1 MKTDGR
7 PFVIG
12 VVGVCGSGKSTLAA
26 GLRCR
31 GIEIR
36 HIAQEHSYV
45 QTMWRQITNPDVLI
59 YLDASYSETIRRRRL
74 NWTVAEYEEQLR
86 RLQHAREHAD
96 FLIDTNTISQEEVLR
111 RVLDFICA
119 HGLAVENCGPSAC
132 D

>member
-1 MKTDGR
+1 MKTDLR

-26 GLRCR
+26 GLRCH

-45 QTMWRQITNPDVLI
+45 LTMWQRITNPDVLI
-59 YLDASYSETIRRRRL
+59 YLDVSYSETIRRRRL
-74 NWTVAEYEEQLR
+74 NWTVAEYDEQLR
-86 RLQHAREHAD
+86 RLQHAREHAN
-96 FLIDTNTISQEEVLR
+96 FLIDTNSISQEEVLR
-111 RVLDFICA
+111 RVLDFLCTY
-119 HGLAVENCGPSAC
+119 GPVPGDYDPSAC